1 MALDDCVLAPKLDP
15 VRERFVQEY
24 RATGNASEA
33 YRRANPKSA
42 EWTPHTLHVKAS
54 KVLAEDEVCMRLEE
68 LQVQAAQRHETTIDS
83 LTTELEAAREMAMNN
98 GQPSAAV
105 SATMGKA
112 KLHGF
117 LVDQVR
123 ADIKDHRD
131 PHELSDAE
139 LIARIKELED
149 SLALD
154 AGNNPH

>member
-1 MALDDCVLAPKLDP
+1 
-15 VRERFVQEY
+15 
-24 RATGNASEA
+24 
-33 YRRANPKSA
+33 
-42 EWTPHTLHVKAS
+42 
-54 KVLAEDEVCMRLEE
+54 MRLEE
-68 LQVQAAQRHETTIDS
+68 LQAAAAARHETTIDS

-139 LIARIKELED
+139 LMARIKELED
-149 SLALD
+149 SLAFD
-154 AGNNPH
+154 AGKEPTLKARLLGLACAHRLRPFGSMVRAGAIFTLVAASTAGPVR